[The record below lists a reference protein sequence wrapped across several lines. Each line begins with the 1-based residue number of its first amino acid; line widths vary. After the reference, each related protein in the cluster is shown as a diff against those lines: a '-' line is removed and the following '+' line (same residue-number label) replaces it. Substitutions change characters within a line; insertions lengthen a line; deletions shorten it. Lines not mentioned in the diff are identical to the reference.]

1 MKVFSRKTIVDY
13 YKKNNQ
19 SKKSLEIWH
28 LEAKKAQWNTNQD
41 IKNRYPT
48 ASFLHDNLVVFN
60 IKGNDYRLAARID
73 YKKKRVYIKW
83 IGTHTEYDKKT
94 F

>member
-1 MKVFSRKTIVDY
+1 MKVFSRKTIVEY

-19 SKKSLEIWH
+19 SKKSLEAWYQ
-28 LEAKKAQWNTNQD
+28 EAKSAQWNTTQD
-41 IKNRYPT
+41 IKDRYPT
-48 ASFLHDNLVVFN
+48 ASFRHDNLVIFN
-60 IKGNDYRLAARID
+60 IKGNDYRLAAKID
-73 YKKKRVYIKW
+73 FKKKRIFIKW